1 MTSLLPLVEAVDSFP
16 YVPNDYYFTF
26 VGHNGQPLGY
36 MVPEVATAFKT
47 CSALDKF
54 VVNDGDKTVTMGGEL
69 DTFEKRS
76 AVVAQLAEEW
86 RQKDPV
92 VAKGWR
98 DELYVVFSP
107 RTVPYF
113 SVERAFS
120 GVLGVVTYGVHINGI
135 VPASKSSNGKT
146 KMWVPRRSKTK
157 ATYPGKLD
165 NTIAGGVAYPLGL
178 WDNVIKEC
186 YEEGGLDKAFVEP
199 RISSAGVILY
209 LCQPYGPKG
218 HAQPEVEYIYD
229 LVFDSETEYEPSPVD
244 GEAEEFKLMDLDE
257 VLQRMKDGEFKPNCT
272 LVVIDFL
279 IRHGHITPE
288 NEENYLEITSRIH
301 RRFPF
306 ATRN

>member
-1 MTSLLPLVEAVDSFP
+1 MSLLPLVEAVDSFP
-16 YVPNDYYFTF
+16 YDSNEYHYTF
-26 VGHNGQPLGY
+26 ISHDGHPLGY
-36 MVPEVATAFKT
+36 MTPELAKGFKY
-47 CSALDKF
+47 CSQAELFD
-54 VVNDGDKTVTMGGEL
+54 VNDQKRTVTMLPNL

-76 AVVAQLAEEW
+76 KVIAELASEW
-86 RQKDPV
+86 KSKDPL

-113 SVERAFS
+113 TVERAFS
-120 GVLGVVTYGVHINGI
+120 GPLGVVTYGVHINGI

-146 KMWVPRRSKTK
+146 KMWVPRRLKTK

-186 YEEGGLDKAFVEP
+186 YEEGGMSKEFVEP
-199 RISSAGVILY
+199 RLTSAGVILY

-218 HAQPEVEYIYD
+218 DAQPEVEYIYD
-229 LVFDSETEYEPSPVD
+229 LVFESETEYQPAPVD
-244 GEAEEFKLMDLDE
+244 GEAEEFRLMDLDE
-257 VLQRMKDGEFKPNCT
+257 VLERMKNGEFKPNCT
-272 LVVIDFL
+272 LVIVDFL
-279 IRHGHITPE
+279 IRHGIITPE
-288 NEENYLEITSRIH
+288 NEENYLEIVSRIH